1 MVHRLRVIFL
11 FGCFAAVNGAGVA
24 AEQNDMRLPPDFVM
38 DVFADVPGARSLAVG
53 DGGTVFVAGGSTGAV
68 YAVIRE
74 DDDQQRVVKVAS
86 GLNWPNGIAF
96 HDGDLYVAEISRVTR
111 YRDIEASLADVPVAE
126 VLDIELPSKTHHGRR
141 YIDFGPD
148 GKLYIS
154 IGAPCNV
161 CEDAGFG
168 EIIRMNPDG
177 SGRETFAEGI
187 RNSVGFSWH
196 PLTSELWFTDNGRDE
211 LGDDRPPDELNRAR
225 KTGLHFGFPY
235 CHGGDIPDPDY
246 GQGHDCDHYTAP
258 AQKLG
263 PHVAALG
270 IAFYTGGMF
279 PADYREQLFIAE
291 HGSWNRTEKSGH
303 RVTLVRFDNGRP
315 VSYETFADGWLREED
330 GSVTGRPVDLLVL
343 DDGSML
349 VSDDY
354 AGKVYRIRYVGVP
367 R

>member
-1 MVHRLRVIFL
+1 MVQRLRVIFL
-11 FGCFAAVNGAGVA
+11 FGCFAAANGAGVA

-38 DVFADVPGARSLAVG
+38 DVFADVPGARSLALG

-74 DDDQQRVVKVAS
+74 DDDQRRVVKVAS

-96 HDGDLYVAEISRVTR
+96 HDGDLYVAEISRVTK

-126 VLDIELPSKTHHGRR
+126 VLDIELPSKSHHGRR
-141 YIDFGPD
+141 FIDFGPD

-246 GQGHDCDHYTAP
+246 GRDHDCDDYTAP
-258 AQKLG
+258 AKKLG

-279 PADYREQLFIAE
+279 PAGYREQLFIAE
-291 HGSWNRTEKSGH
+291 HGSWNRTEKNGH

-349 VSDDY
+349 VSDDH
-354 AGKVYRIRYVGVP
+354 AGKVYRISYVGV
-367 R
+367 RR